1 MNTLTIEN
9 LFILLVLLLFLS
21 AFFSGS
27 ETSLMSV
34 NRYKLKHK
42 YKKGSKSAKR
52 VLYLLNNPDRTL
64 SLILLL
70 NNFVNILAS
79 AITTLIAIKL
89 YGETAIAVSAGILTF
104 VILIFSEVT
113 PKTFAALYPDKIA
126 YPVSLFFYP
135 MLKLFYPLI
144 VIINFFSRMLLGIFG
159 INQKNKSY
167 ELLTRDEIKTIV
179 TESSDR
185 IPKYYEDMIVN
196 MLDLEKVK
204 VEDAMVPRNEIV
216 AINIEDDME
225 KISKEILGYQ
235 HTRIPIYKN
244 ELNSLKG
251 FLHKRRVIKMLVE
264 GGITKEKILI
274 NLNPAYF
281 IPEDTSLTTQ
291 LINFKREK
299 KRIGFVVDEYG
310 DVKGLV
316 TLDDILEEIV
326 GEFDYDDDK
335 EKDILRISDNT
346 YLIDGSVQ
354 IREINR
360 ILNWKLPES
369 EVKTINGYILECL
382 EDIPEKG
389 KFFKKNDYTF
399 EIMKVN
405 NNFVKN
411 VKITKKIVS

>member
-1 MNTLTIEN
+1 MNTLTVEN
-9 LFILLVLLLFLS
+9 LFILLVFLLFLS

-42 YKKGSKSAKR
+42 YKTGSNSAKR

-89 YGETAIAVSAGILTF
+89 YDETAIAISAGILTF

-135 MLKLFYPLI
+135 MLKVFYPLI
-144 VIINFFSRMLLGIFG
+144 AIINFFSHTILGIFG
-159 INQKNKSY
+159 VSKKNKSY

-185 IPKYYEDMIVN
+185 IPKFYEDMIVN

-204 VEDAMVPRNEIV
+204 VEDAMIPRSEIIGV
-216 AINIEDDME
+216 NIDEDIE
-225 KISKEILGYQ
+225 KISKEILNYQ

-244 ELNSLKG
+244 ELSSLQG
-251 FLHKRRVIKMLVE
+251 FLHKRRVIKMLVD
-264 GGITKEKILI
+264 GDITKDKILN

-291 LINFKREK
+291 LINFKRER

-326 GEFDYDDDK
+326 GDYNQDTEK
-335 EKDILRISDNT
+335 EKDIHRLAGDT
-346 YLIDGSVQ
+346 YLVDGTVQ
-354 IREINR
+354 IRELNKV
-360 ILNWKLPES
+360 LNWDLTDS
-369 EVKTINGYILECL
+369 EAKTINGYILECL
-382 EDIPEKG
+382 EDIPKKG
-389 KFFKKNDYTF
+389 MSFQRDNYSF
-399 EIMKVN
+399 EIMKVK

-411 VKITKKIVS
+411 VKITKK

>member
-1 MNTLTIEN
+1 MNTLTVEN
-9 LFILLVLLLFLS
+9 LFIILIFLLFLS

-42 YKKGSKSAKR
+42 HKTGSNSAKR

-89 YGETAIAVSAGILTF
+89 YGEGAIAISAGILTF

-126 YPVSLFFYP
+126 YPVSWFFYP
-135 MLKLFYPLI
+135 MLKIFYPI
-144 VIINFFSRMLLGIFG
+144 ISIINFFAQTILSIFVSD
-159 INQKNKSY
+159 KRDKSH
-167 ELLTRDEIKTIV
+167 ELLTKDEIKTIV

-204 VEDAMVPRNEIV
+204 VEDAMIPRSEIIGV
-216 AINIEDDME
+216 DIDQDIE
-225 KISKEILGYQ
+225 KIRTEILEYQ

-244 ELNSLKG
+244 ELNSLQG
-251 FLHKRRVIKMLVE
+251 FLHKRRVIKMLIND
-264 GGITKEKILI
+264 GITKDEILN

-291 LINFKREK
+291 LINFKRER

-326 GEFDYDDDK
+326 GEYSDDNK
-335 EKDILRISDNT
+335 EKDINRLTGDT
-346 YLIDGSVQ
+346 YLVDGTVQ
-354 IREINR
+354 IRELNKL
-360 ILNWKLPES
+360 LNWKLGDS
-369 EVKTINGYILECL
+369 DAKTINGYILEYL
-382 EDIPEKG
+382 EDIPKKG
-389 KFFKKNDYTF
+389 MSFERDNFSF

-411 VKITKKIVS
+411 VKITKK

>member
-1 MNTLTIEN
+1 MNTLSIEN
-9 LFILLVLLLFLS
+9 LFILLVVLLFLS

-27 ETSLMSV
+27 ETSLMSI
-34 NRYKLKHK
+34 NRYKLRHK
-42 YKKGSKSAKR
+42 YKEGSRSAKR

-64 SLILLL
+64 GLILLL

-89 YGETAIAVSAGILTF
+89 YGDSAIAISAGILTF

-144 VIINFFSRMLLGIFG
+144 AIINFFSRTLLLIFG
-159 INQKNKSY
+159 IDQRNKSQ
-167 ELLTRDEIKTIV
+167 ELLTKDEIKTII
-179 TESSDR
+179 TETSDR

-204 VEDAMVPRNEIV
+204 VEDAMIPRNEIV
-216 AINIEDDME
+216 AVDIENDVN
-225 KISKEILGYQ
+225 KITEQILNYK
-235 HTRIPIYKN
+235 HTRIPIYQN

-251 FLHKRRVIKMLVE
+251 FLHKRIVLKMLKE
-264 GGITKEKILI
+264 NNITKEKILD
-274 NLNPAYF
+274 NLNSAYF
-281 IPEDTSLTTQ
+281 IPEDTSLTSQ

-299 KRIGFVVDEYG
+299 SKFGFVVDEYG

-326 GEFDYDDDK
+326 GEFGHDDK
-335 EKDILRISDNT
+335 KEEDIIKVNDNT
-346 YLIDGSVQ
+346 YLLDGSVQ
-354 IREINR
+354 VRDANK
-360 ILNWKLPES
+360 ILVWDLPES
-369 EVKTINGYILECL
+369 SAKTINGYILECL
-382 EDIPEKG
+382 EDIPKKG
-389 KFFKKNDYTF
+389 MGFETNNYLF
-399 EIMKVN
+399 EIVKVQ

-411 VKITKKIVS
+411 VKITKK